1 MNIIK
6 NLIQKIEER
15 RKETKDPCKNYAT
28 YEAAENAAK
37 KAAKEG
43 AEHFG
48 VNDINYLVFYNP
60 WWERYC
66 IALHC
71 IRFDCDFGK
80 KPCMWLPP
88 FFCTKR
94 LLLLLTYSRFIRAHS
109 EKFKR

>member
-1 MNIIK
+1 MNIVK

-15 RKETKDPCKNYAT
+15 RKETKEPCKNYAT

-66 IALHC
+66 VA
-71 IRFDCDFGK
+71 FDLTAAMAKSSVGGY
-80 KPCMWLPP
+80 LP
-88 FFCTKR
+88 FLAQKGF
-94 LLLLLTYSRFIRAHS
+94 YSY
-109 EKFKR
+109 